1 MLQLRL
7 NDGIVSLVDDARTI
21 LENISVSV
29 RLHDGSEP
37 ALAFAS
43 LEEASEPSFAASPRL
58 RAERV
63 QRAVFADA
71 DGRVEARLELALD
84 ASGAAALYVQA
95 TARNRELFRDRVT
108 FAAYN
113 GVSIRVGG
121 APGLAALL
129 ANYQHK
135 DWWTRPHVNPDLSTL
150 PARTLSLLWRGDD
163 GSYAHALPTTGD
175 EFRTDLCGLA
185 GGGFEARVSAFQG
198 GFATVATTA
207 FVVSRGADPY
217 ELVERNVA
225 VGLAAVGSPAV
236 PRVEKTYPETLDYLG
251 WCSWDAFYQ
260 KVDAAGLLAKTGE
273 LAEAG
278 LPVRWVMIDDGWSEV
293 SEDKRLRSYDAVKSK
308 FPDGLAPV
316 VREMKERFGVRWVG
330 VWHTIAGYWGGIDP
344 EGELFERNR
353 ANLFETNGG
362 VWVPAPDSGAA
373 FAFWNDWHGYLK
385 KQGIDFVKV
394 DSQSAVLNFFRE
406 LKPIGAAAKAAHT
419 ALEASVALHFGG
431 TIINC
436 MGMASE
442 NVWHRPM
449 SSVSRNSDDFV
460 PEEATGFREHALQN
474 AYNSYFH
481 GPFYWGDWD
490 MFWSTNHD
498 DVQNMALRAVS
509 GGPVYISD
517 KLGITN
523 PDHIWPLVYG
533 DGRIIRCDRPGV
545 PTADCLTLDP
555 VSAGVPLKLWNTVR
569 GDTGVVAAFGLSE
582 TAAEG
587 TVGASDVTGLT
598 GDRFVLYEYFSGKA
612 VRVGAA
618 ERLPLRLEPAATAMY
633 AFVPERAGGVTPIGL
648 VNKLVPTAAVDA
660 VIDSGA
666 KTSVMLREGGR
677 FGFAAAS
684 GVARATV
691 NGRAV
696 EALARDGWY
705 EIDCSGEAGAVA
717 IEIELEGGAT
727 TL

>member
-1 MLQLRL
+1 MLQLSVTG
-7 NDGIVSLVDDARTI
+7 GIVSLVDGSRTI
-21 LENISVSV
+21 LENIGVSA
-29 RLHDGSEP
+29 RLYDGAEP

-43 LEEASEPSFAASPRL
+43 LEEAPEVSVASPRL

-71 DGRVEARLELALD
+71 DGRVEARLELA
-84 ASGAAALYVQA
+84 ACGEAAALYVVA
-95 TARNRELFRDRVT
+95 TAANRELFRDRVT
-108 FAAYN
+108 FAAEG
-113 GVSIRVGG
+113 GVSVRFGS
-121 APGLAALL
+121 APGLASLL

-135 DWWTRPHVNPDLSTL
+135 DWWTRPHVDPNLSAL
-150 PARTLSLLWRGDD
+150 PPRTLSLLWRTSD
-163 GSYAHALPTTGD
+163 GAYAHLLPTTGD
-175 EFRTDLCGLA
+175 AFRTDLRGLA
-185 GGGFEARVSAFQG
+185 AGGFEARVSAFQG
-198 GFATVATTA
+198 GFATVSTAA

-217 ELVERNVA
+217 ALVEGNVA
-225 VGLAAVGSPAV
+225 LGLAAADALAK
-236 PRVEKTYPETLDYLG
+236 PRAEKSYPEPLDYLG

-260 KVDAAGLLAKTGE
+260 KVDAEGLLAKTGE

-278 LPVRWVMIDDGWSEV
+278 LPVRWVMIDDGWSEI
-293 SEDKRLRSYDAVKSK
+293 SPDKRLRSYDAVREK

-353 ANLFETNGG
+353 AHLFETNGG
-362 VWVPAPDSGAA
+362 VWVPAPDAAAA
-373 FAFWNDWHGYLK
+373 FGFWNDWHGYLK

-394 DSQSAVLNFFRE
+394 DSQSAVLNFFRDM
-406 LKPIGAAAKAAHT
+406 KPIGEAAKAAHT
-419 ALEASVALHFGG
+419 ALEASVGLHFGG

-449 SSVSRNSDDFV
+449 SAVSRNSDDFV

-545 PTADCLTLDP
+545 PTEDCLTLDP
-555 VSAGVPLKLWNTVR
+555 VSAAVPLKLWNRV
-569 GDTGVVAAFGLSE
+569 GDSGVVAAFGLSE
-582 TAAEG
+582 STAEG
-587 TVGASDVTGLT
+587 TVGPSDVPGLD
-598 GDRFVLYEYFSGKA
+598 GERFVLYEYFSRTA
-612 VRVGAA
+612 VRVGGA
-618 ERLPLRLEPAATAMY
+618 ERLPLRLDNAATAMY
-633 AFVPERAGGVTPIGL
+633 AVIPERAGVTPIGL
-648 VNKLVPTAAVDA
+648 VNKLVPTAAVERIVDA
-660 VIDSGA
+660 GA
-666 KTSVMLREGGR
+666 KTSVTLREGGR
-677 FGFAAAS
+677 FGFAAS
-684 GVARATV
+684 QGVVRTNV

-696 EALARDGWY
+696 EVLAHDGWY
-705 EIDCSGEAGAVA
+705 EIDCAGEAGAVVVD
-717 IEIELEGGAT
+717 IELEGAT
-727 TL
+727 NA